1 MDALVQQFIEEVT
14 GDPARLLDNVLVID
28 ENLRNI
34 TVPPKA
40 IIAGAMGDKDI
51 NWVNF
56 KVHRYYDG
64 TDLSEFQIRINYLN
78 AKGDPNFYTAQ
89 NVIIKENEIYFS
101 WLITLDAVAYPG
113 DLQFSVCFIKYED
126 DKVQQE
132 FNTAATILAIPDSIK
147 VEQYIDP
154 GEMEDIIARVLKEVT
169 DYVEEKEQEI
179 DEYISDAL
187 EEAKQELLDFNN
199 VHQGTSDYWNAQ
211 PTLIGQKD
219 HIYVYTDLDKIKIAD
234 GLAYLIDQP
243 FVNSQEATALQNHI
257 LDEVR
262 HITGEERAIWNHKVS
277 VRIDPEN
284 PERLILETSEE

>member
-14 GDPARLLDNVLVID
+14 GDPTRLLDNVLVID

-34 TVPPKA
+34 TIPPKA
-40 IIAGAMGDKDI
+40 IIAGAMGDKDV

-78 AKGDPNFYTAQ
+78 ANGDPNFYTAQ
-89 NVIIKENEIYFS
+89 NVIVKENEIYFS
-101 WLITLDAVAYPG
+101 WLITMDAVIYPG
-113 DLQFSVCFIKYED
+113 DLQFSVCFVRYED
-126 DKVQQE
+126 KEVQQE
-132 FNTAATILAIPDSIK
+132 FNTSTTTLAIPDSIK

-179 DEYISDAL
+179 DEYIADAL

-199 VHQGTSDYWNAQ
+199 VHQGTSAYWNAQ
-211 PTLIGQKD
+211 PTLIGQED
-219 HIYVYTDLDKIKIAD
+219 HIYVYTDLKKIKIAD

-243 FVNSQEATALQNHI
+243 FVNEDTEQALMSHI
-257 LDEVR
+257 KDNTR
-262 HITGEERAIWNHKVS
+262 HITNEERAIWNHKVS